1 MVVYSILFRD
11 NTTVYSKYDYYTAP
25 LVPKTT
31 PFMPDVLKKRKSSC
45 KIRAPL
51 KKKGERAHDKKI
63 PCRYSC
69 CIHSNGSVP
78 LVGSCGEEPG
88 RTWFVWETKDGVYQE
103 WGTDISQYETD
114 REVCQQPSR
123 KLSTLNS
130 LSPVTAARRF
140 SPAIKTADL
149 HVCTSATNRK
159 AVPQRVILMHIPIC
173 GVM

>member
-1 MVVYSILFRD
+1 MIKRFLAGILVVFIAMVLF
-11 NTTVYSKYDYYTAP
+11 P
-25 LVPKTT
+25 LSAAAEMT
-31 PFMPDVLKKRKSSC
+31 DVLDEAAVLALNHAIFEANQLDAIFSRH
-45 KIRAPL
+45 
-51 KKKGERAHDKKI
+51 E
-63 PCRYSC
+63 
-69 CIHSNGSVP
+69 SVAYTFVYP
-78 LVGSCGEEPG
+78 EEPG

-103 WGTDISQYETD
+103 WGTDMSQYETD

-140 SPAIKTADL
+140 SPAIKTADI